1 MLQRIKRA
9 AVGADAALGVV
20 GHLRPGFAQF
30 KLCDQLL
37 DLGRLLVETRSE
49 LRNCRLEVLQAIT
62 RARTKPSY
70 PLLPTV

>member
-1 MLQRIKRA
+1 MLL
-9 AVGADAALGVV
+9 LGCGQSGSPLGIV
-20 GHLRPGFAQF
+20 
-30 KLCDQLL
+30 DQLRCRFAYLKLRAHPL
-37 DLGRLLVETRSE
+37 DLRRLLFETRSE